1 MHRRVLVLRAGVG
14 QHGGMHAL
22 TFSRFGGPDVLEWTA
37 LPDPQPAPGIAVV
50 CTRAIGL
57 NFADI
62 YRRQGRYHLAG
73 APPWIAGYEASGEIA
88 ALHAADADGRF
99 RLGQRVAFADS
110 AFANAELVAVPLDH
124 LIALPDDIDHD
135 TAAALLL
142 QGLTAQFLVED
153 SHRVQAGETVLV
165 HAAGGGVGQ
174 LLVQLARAKGARV
187 IALASSE
194 DKRRA
199 ALAAGALHAV
209 DSGDGWPARVRAL
222 AADGVDVVYDSI
234 GRTLADSLAL
244 ARTGGS
250 VVFFGM
256 AAGDPDPVDPRLLM
270 DRSLTLT
277 GGDLWNVLT
286 TAQARQQRAE
296 RLFAAVRAGHLALS
310 IAARFPLRDGAQAHA
325 LLESRGSVGKV
336 LLVP

>member
-1 MHRRVLVLRAGVG
+1 
-14 QHGGMHAL
+14 MHAL
-22 TFSRFGGPDVLEWTA
+22 TFSRFGGPEVLEWTA
-37 LPDPQPAPGIAVV
+37 LPDPQPAPGVAVV
-50 CTRAIGL
+50 RTRAIGL
-57 NFADI
+57 NFADV

-73 APPWIAGYEASGEIA
+73 TPPWIAGYEASGEIVA
-88 ALHAADADGRF
+88 MHPADVDGRLAIG
-99 RLGQRVAFADS
+99 RRVAFADS
-110 AFANAELVAVPLDH
+110 AFANAELVAVPLAH

-142 QGLTAQFLVED
+142 QGLTAQFLTKD
-153 SHRVQAGETVLV
+153 SHAVQAGETVLV

-174 LLVQLARAKGARV
+174 LLVQLAHAKGARV

-199 ALAAGALHAV
+199 ALAAGATHAV
-209 DSGDGWPARVRAL
+209 DSGDGWVARVRAL
-222 AADGVDVVYDSI
+222 ADAGVDVVYDSI

-244 ARTGGS
+244 ARTGGT

-286 TAQARQQRAE
+286 TPEARQQRAD
-296 RLFAAVRAGHLALS
+296 RLFAAVRAGQLTLS
-310 IAARFPLRDGAQAHA
+310 IAARFALRDGAQAHA
-325 LLESRGSVGKV
+325 LLESRASAGKV

>member
-1 MHRRVLVLRAGVG
+1 VLVLRAGVA
-14 QHGGMHAL
+14 QHGDMHAL

-50 CTRAIGL
+50 RTRAIGL

-88 ALHAADADGRF
+88 ALHADDAGGRF
-99 RLGQRVAFADS
+99 RIGQRVAFADS
-110 AFANAELVAVPLDH
+110 AFANAELIAVPLDH

-135 TAAALLL
+135 TGAALLL

-187 IALASSE
+187 IALASS
-194 DKRRA
+194 DGKRRA
-199 ALAAGALHAV
+199 ALAAGALHAL
-209 DSGDGWPARVRAL
+209 DSGDGWPARVRTL

-286 TAQARQQRAE
+286 TAQARQQRAD
-296 RLFAAVRAGHLALS
+296 RLFAAVRDGDLALS